1 MLQSF
6 TECSN
11 NEEQEEN
18 APRVTHMALNRS
30 AGPLFQNVFEQ
41 EIIGGCV
48 VSGGK
53 VNHGCANSNLST
65 VAAAATEISLD
76 AWR

>member
-1 MLQSF
+1 MRDRRK
-6 TECSN
+6 TH
-11 NEEQEEN
+11 
-18 APRVTHMALNRS
+18 PWVMHMALNRS

-53 VNHGCANSNLST
+53 VKHGCANSNLST
-65 VAAAATEISLD
+65 VAAAATGISLG